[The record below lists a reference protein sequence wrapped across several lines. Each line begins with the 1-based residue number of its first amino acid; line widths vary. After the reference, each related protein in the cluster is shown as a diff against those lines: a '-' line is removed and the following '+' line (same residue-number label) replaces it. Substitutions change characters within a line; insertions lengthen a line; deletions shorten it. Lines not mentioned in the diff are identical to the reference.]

1 MSHFLPQTIGIDIS
15 KQHLDAHAHPCG
27 DARQFANTAAGFA
40 ALLKWTRQ
48 WPVERI
54 AYEATGVYHRAFEQ
68 ALASLP
74 LVRIN
79 PLRARRFA
87 QASGTLAKTDR
98 IDAGILA
105 RMAATLQ
112 LDVRPVKGPE
122 LAQLA
127 ELMNARDGLVRD
139 RTALKNRE
147 KNLALS
153 LLKRQTKARLDQIER
168 HIEAIDKQAQALISA
183 DAALARKREIITSI
197 KGLGPITAAQLI
209 ATMPELGALENKQA
223 ASLAGLAP
231 ITRQSGQWTGKAHI
245 HAGRANVRQSLYM
258 PALVAARFN
267 PDIKAKYAQLISI
280 GKPAKVAITAVMRK
294 LIVMANALLKANRLW
309 AESMA

>member
-1 MSHFLPQTIGIDIS
+1 VTQSLPQTIGIDIS
-15 KQHLDAHAHPCG
+15 KMHLDAHAHPCG

-40 ALLKWTRQ
+40 ALLKWIGGWQT
-48 WPVERI
+48 ERI

-68 ALASLP
+68 AFASLP

-87 QASGTLAKTDR
+87 QATGTLAKTDR

-112 LDVRPVKGPE
+112 PDARPVKSPA
-122 LAQLA
+122 LAELA

-147 KNLALS
+147 KNLTLP
-153 LLKRQTKARLDQIER
+153 LLKRQAKARLEQVVR
-168 HIEAIDKQAQALISA
+168 HIEAIDEQAKALITA
-183 DAALARKREIITSI
+183 DATLARKREIIASI

-209 ATMPELGALENKQA
+209 ATMPELGSLENKQA

-231 ITRQSGQWTGKAHI
+231 LTRQSGQWTGKAHI

-267 PDIKAKYAQLISI
+267 PDIKAKYTHLISI

-294 LIVMANALLKANRLW
+294 LIVTANALLKADRLW
-309 AESMA
+309 VKSIA